1 MREIVMK
8 YDSLMEDGQWD
19 TTSEKDVEILSPTS
33 QIQELKILFSEQLE
47 E

>member
-19 TTSEKDVEILSPTS
+19 TTSEKDVEILSLTS
-33 QIQELKILFSEQLE
+33 QIQELKILLSEQLK
-47 E
+47 